1 VQIKI
6 KILNV
11 SISTRA
17 TSFFKHPFIFILSL
31 FEIPKEHKTDPIVPG
46 FFFRNVVEGFAG

>member
-17 TSFFKHPFIFILSL
+17 TSFFKHPNVPKHLSYLHDKSLSL
-31 FEIPKEHKTDPIVPG
+31 QTKFLTISFMCVNHII
-46 FFFRNVVEGFAG
+46 